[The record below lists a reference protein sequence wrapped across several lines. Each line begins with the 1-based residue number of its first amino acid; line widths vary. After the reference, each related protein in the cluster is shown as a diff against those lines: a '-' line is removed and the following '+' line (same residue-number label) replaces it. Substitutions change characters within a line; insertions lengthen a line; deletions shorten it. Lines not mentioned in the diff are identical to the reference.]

1 MNFIKRFYNQI
12 TNKQAVP
19 YSFFVNSGVMSSI
32 VTKTDALDFYKSWVY
47 ACVARRSM
55 GLAQIEFKLYKLKDN
70 NEVEELVD
78 HELLELLYRVNPEM
92 TKYNFIQLSVIYR
105 DLLGTSPWILSKTN
119 ENDKYPSNIF
129 IARPEFFKVKKD
141 NQGNLEGY
149 VYEIGTYKKEFK
161 KEEVL
166 FLKNYNPKNPDRGIG
181 VIEAVRQTAENDD
194 YIMQSNK
201 NLLKNNARPTGILE
215 VDGNISSKQ
224 EKRLSKIF
232 KSKYQGYENSYEVP
246 LLQGGVKFKP
256 MTLPPKDL
264 DFIESRKMNRDEIL
278 MVFGVPLSVLGMSK
292 DVNRASAETAEYT
305 FCKRTLEPMATEII
319 EQLNEFLVPMFGDN
333 LWLGFEPLAKED
345 KEIELKRRSEGWNK
359 WMTTNEVREMEG
371 LEAVQGGDYIYLPL
385 SSMPMIGGNK
395 KNVEIKGDYIKL
407 KKKKDNGISLKMQK
421 YITKRIKNRNLSKRK
436 IADKFK
442 SNIISA
448 INNKDRVVKI
458 VRNKK
463 QIKTKKN
470 KTSLRIKKRMMEVWQ
485 EQLERF
491 FRYQEKRFLNAV
503 NNTFKK
509 EMSDQVGINRNNELS
524 AVIEVIKPLYE
535 ITFDEGVVGASEILG
550 EDFVLDKEF
559 MREWLDKVSLEIGEK
574 ITDETIGKF
583 NKTMQAG
590 ITEGEDLEMLR
601 TRVENIFEFAK
612 NYRAEMIARTES
624 ARGVTEGHRSAYEQ
638 YGVSSVEW
646 LLSPDAC
653 AICKGKSTEE
663 WDIKSIKGEIPVHPN
678 CMCDFTPI

>member
-19 YSFFVNSGVMSSI
+19 YSFFINSGVMSSI
-32 VTKTDALDFYKSWVY
+32 ITKTDALDFYKSWVY

-55 GLAQIEFKLYKLKDN
+55 GLAQIEFKLYRLKDN
-70 NEVEELVD
+70 DEVEELVE

-105 DLLGTSPWILSKTN
+105 DLLGASPWILSKTN

-141 NQGNLEGY
+141 DHGNLTGY
-149 VYEIGTYKKEFK
+149 LYEIGTYKKEFK

-232 KSKYQGYENSYEVP
+232 KAKYQGYENSYEVP

-278 MVFGVPLSVLGMSK
+278 SIFGVPKPVLGVFE
-292 DVNRASAETAEYT
+292 DVNRASAIAAEYV
-305 FCKRTLEPMATEII
+305 FNKWTLEPLATEMI
-319 EQLNEFLVPMFGDN
+319 EQLNEFLVPMFGSN
-333 LWLGFEPLAKED
+333 LWLSFEPLAKDD

-359 WMTTNEVREMEG
+359 WMTTNEVRELEG
-371 LEAVQGGDYIYLPL
+371 LEPMQGGDYIYLPL
-385 SSMPMIGGNK
+385 SSMPMIGDK
-395 KNVEIKGDYIKL
+395 KNIKVEGNYIKL
-407 KKKKDNGISLKMQK
+407 KKKRENGVSLKMQK
-421 YITKRIKNRNLSKRK
+421 YIIKRIRNRELIRKR
-436 IADKFK
+436 IAKKFTK
-442 SNIISA
+442 SIISS
-448 INNKDRVVKI
+448 IEKKDRVIKI

-463 QIKTKKN
+463 QVKTKN
-470 KTSLRIKKRMMEVWQ
+470 NDISLRIKKRMMGIWQ
-485 EQLERF
+485 EQMKRF
-491 FRYQEKRFLNAV
+491 FEYQEKRFLDAV

-509 EMSDQVGINRNNELS
+509 EMSSQVGINRNNELS
-524 AVIEVIKPLYE
+524 AVIEIIKPLYE
-535 ITFDEGVVGASEILG
+535 ITFDEGVMGASEILG

-559 MREWLDKVSLEIGEK
+559 MREWLDRVSLEIGEK

-583 NKTMQAG
+583 NKTMQVG
-590 ITEGEDLEMLR
+590 IAEGEDLEMLR
-601 TRVENIFEFAK
+601 IRVENVFEFARS
-612 NYRAEMIARTES
+612 YRAEMIARTES

-653 AICKGKSTEE
+653 DICKDKSTED
-663 WDIKSIKGEIPVHPN
+663 WDIKNIKGEIPVHPN
-678 CMCDFTPI
+678 CMCDFTPV